1 MSSRM
6 KILAQQIKFNRKD
19 QFDLDGPMILASNH
33 PNAFLDAMI
42 YGAYFKRRI
51 HFLARGDVFRKPLA
65 AKILSSIGLIPIYR
79 IAEGYENLD
88 KNKDT
93 FKICLDILNN
103 NGIVLIFSEGYCEQE
118 WKLRPLLKGT
128 GRLAMMAW
136 AEDGP
141 AKNTKILPVG
151 INYDHFEGLNKC
163 IIVNFSDVLNKKDFE
178 LTENMPKNLQDFNKL
193 LQSKLEPLVIVDDDT
208 KKYSQKIQSIL
219 SLNDEKPNKYL
230 NNIVSFIGKVFF
242 MPIYYPLQ
250 RIAYKKAYGTIFYDS
265 VLQASI
271 MFIYPIYFLLLIL
284 AFMAM
289 LLLISNSYIVYIFLG
304 PLINFINLCIIS
316 YVRSGDLNKKIKS

>member
-1 MSSRM
+1 
-6 KILAQQIKFNRKD
+6 
-19 QFDLDGPMILASNH
+19 MILASNH

-136 AEDGP
+136 AEEVPVMAKVLASLPDPNWEP
-141 AKNTKILPVG
+141 ANVTV
-151 INYDHFEGLNKC
+151 
-163 IIVNFSDVLNKKDFE
+163 DV
-178 LTENMPKNLQDFNKL
+178 TEVLVKLRASKL
-193 LQSKLEPLVIVDDDT
+193 LMPPVEPLRSSV
-208 KKYSQKIQSIL
+208 
-219 SLNDEKPNKYL
+219 
-230 NNIVSFIGKVFF
+230 
-242 MPIYYPLQ
+242 MPAP
-250 RIAYKKAYGTIFYDS
+250 AVPT
-265 VLQASI
+265 
-271 MFIYPIYFLLLIL
+271 
-284 AFMAM
+284 
-289 LLLISNSYIVYIFLG
+289 
-304 PLINFINLCIIS
+304 
-316 YVRSGDLNKKIKS
+316 